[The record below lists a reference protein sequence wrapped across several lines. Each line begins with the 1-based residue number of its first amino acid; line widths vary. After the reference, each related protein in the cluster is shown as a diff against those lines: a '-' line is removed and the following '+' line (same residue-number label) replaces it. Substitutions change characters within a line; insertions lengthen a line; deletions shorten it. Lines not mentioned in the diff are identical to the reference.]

1 MNEVEK
7 DTIMKFPCQFPIK
20 VMGKVS
26 DDFDIVVGDIVRK
39 HAPELSK
46 NAVKSKPANQQTQ
59 FIIDLI
65 KGLTKASKTHA
76 TQARTLK
83 DVVKKGKQ
91 RKA

>member
-39 HAPELSK
+39 HAPELKVES
-46 NAVKSKPANQQTQ
+46 NWMI
-59 FIIDLI
+59 FI
-65 KGLTKASKTHA
+65 
-76 TQARTLK
+76 
-83 DVVKKGKQ
+83 
-91 RKA
+91 

>member
-26 DDFDIVVGDIVRK
+26 DDFDIVVGNIVRK

-46 NAVKSKPANQQTQ
+46 NAVKSKLSNAGNYIAVTITIEAKSREQLDD
-59 FIIDLI
+59 IYLDLTNND
-65 KGLTKASKTHA
+65 KVLMA
-76 TQARTLK
+76 L
-83 DVVKKGKQ
+83 
-91 RKA
+91 